1 MDGLGI
7 SQGNNNRRL
16 SPEIEKSNMETT
28 KWLNSIIYAELKKPY
43 KKVDAALIGECVD
56 FILEI
61 KGVRYDLTEREVEKR
76 TKEIIDIYN
85 ERERLKR
92 RNIVRFLKTAV
103 IASFI
108 IAMLLCLN
116 LVLLAFNFDA
126 LSYVSNWG
134 SDLFKLDS
142 GKSEVVGNI
151 TFVRN
156 GESKEYSNIEQLF
169 TGEGLS
175 LLYPSYL
182 PENIS
187 FESIVYTDLGND
199 KEIIYRYS
207 ATELVIYIH
216 DHKTI
221 DTSGLTLYESNGI
234 DYYIT
239 VKEDSTCQAICMH
252 NGNEYI
258 ICTAEYNTLLK
269 IISSMKGS

>member
-1 MDGLGI
+1 MDGPGI
-7 SQGNNNRRL
+7 SQGNNNGRL
-16 SPEIEKSNMETT
+16 SPDIEKFNMETT
-28 KWLNSIIYAELKKPY
+28 KWLNCIIDAELKKPY

-61 KGVRYDLTEREVEKR
+61 KGVRHDLTEMEVDKR

-103 IASFI
+103 IASCI

-126 LSYVSNWG
+126 LSYVRNGG

-142 GKSEVVGNI
+142 GNSEAIGNI

-169 TGEGLS
+169 AGEGLS

-182 PENIS
+182 PEDIC
-187 FESIVYTDLGND
+187 FDSIVYT
-199 KEIIYRYS
+199 
-207 ATELVIYIH
+207 
-216 DHKTI
+216 
-221 DTSGLTLYESNGI
+221 
-234 DYYIT
+234 
-239 VKEDSTCQAICMH
+239 
-252 NGNEYI
+252 
-258 ICTAEYNTLLK
+258 
-269 IISSMKGS
+269 

>member
-1 MDGLGI
+1 MDGPGI
-7 SQGNNNRRL
+7 SQGNNNGRL
-16 SPEIEKSNMETT
+16 SPDIEKFNMETT
-28 KWLNSIIYAELKKPY
+28 KWLNSIIDAELKKPY

-61 KGVRYDLTEREVEKR
+61 KGVRHDLTEREVDKR

-103 IASFI
+103 IASCI

-126 LSYVSNWG
+126 LSYVRNGG

-142 GKSEVVGNI
+142 GNSEAIGNI

-169 TGEGLS
+169 AGEGLS

-182 PENIS
+182 PEDIC
-187 FESIVYTDLGND
+187 FDSIVYTDLGND

-207 ATELVIYIH
+207 SAVLTIYIH

-234 DYYIT
+234 DYYIM
-239 VKEDSTCQAICMH
+239 VKEDACQAICMH
-252 NGNEYI
+252 NGHEYI
-258 ICTAEYNTLLK
+258 INTAEYNTLVK
-269 IISSMKGS
+269 IISSMKGL